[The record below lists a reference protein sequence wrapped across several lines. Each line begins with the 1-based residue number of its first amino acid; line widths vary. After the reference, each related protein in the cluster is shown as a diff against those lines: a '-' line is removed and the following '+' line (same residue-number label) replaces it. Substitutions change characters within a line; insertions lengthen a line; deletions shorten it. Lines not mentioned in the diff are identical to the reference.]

1 MSKNSTSGLLTA
13 AALAAVLAL
22 PLGAQTAGQAAQ
34 TTSQAASQANP
45 NQAQTPASAQ
55 PASETGATAAR
66 APLTPPV
73 KQGFWGRL
81 NPFARKKYVEGQ
93 LSPIRDRTNELD
105 GLTADNAKA
114 ISDLSAR
121 NKAGIADAEDR
132 AQKASSA
139 ADAAQQQVQQTSD
152 QANQLNTQV
161 SGVNT
166 KVQGIDQYQVA
177 QSAELH
183 FKPGPAKLNP
193 TAEQQLDGFL
203 NGLNGQQGY
212 VVEVTAYSS
221 RRGAAGVAMSQQLA
235 DTVVRYM
242 VLQHNIPLYRIYTVG
257 MGNAVPATAQMSD
270 STTTTRSTSGGTVQI
285 KILKNSLAGQ
295 TSPSGQ

>member
-1 MSKNSTSGLLTA
+1 MSMKSTTGVLAA
-13 AALAAVLAL
+13 AALAALLAL
-22 PLGAQTAGQAAQ
+22 PLSAQVAGQAAQ
-34 TTSQAASQANP
+34 ST
-45 NQAQTPASAQ
+45 AQTSTDP
-55 PASETGATAAR
+55 GATATR
-66 APLTPPV
+66 APLTAPV
-73 KQGFWGRL
+73 KQGFWGRI

-105 GLTADNAKA
+105 GLTSDNAKA

-121 NKAGIADAEDR
+121 NKAGIADAQDR
-132 AQKASSA
+132 AQKAASA
-139 ADAAQQQVQQTSD
+139 ADAAQQQVQQDSD

-166 KVQGIDQYQVA
+166 KIQGVDQYQVA
-177 QSAELH
+177 QTAQLH
-183 FKPGPAKLNP
+183 FKPGPAQLNP
-193 TAEQQLDGFL
+193 TAQQQLDGFL
-203 NGLNGQQGY
+203 SGLDGQQGY

-221 RRGAAGVAMSQQLA
+221 RRGAAGVAISQQLA

-257 MGNAVPATAQMSD
+257 MGNAAPATAQMSD
-270 STTTTRSTSGGTVQI
+270 ATGAAHSTAGGTVEI

-295 TSPSGQ
+295 PSQSGQ

>member
-1 MSKNSTSGLLTA
+1 MSKNSTTSVLTV

-22 PLGAQTAGQAAQ
+22 PLGAQVAGQAAQ
-34 TTSQAASQANP
+34 TTAQSASQASST
-45 NQAQTPASAQ
+45 TPASD
-55 PASETGATAAR
+55 ASTTATR
-66 APLTPPV
+66 APLTAPV
-73 KQGFWGRL
+73 KQGFWGRI

-105 GLTADNAKA
+105 GLTSDNAKA
-114 ISDLSAR
+114 ISALSDR
-121 NKAGIADAEDR
+121 NKAGIADAQDR

-139 ADAAQQQVQQTSD
+139 ADAAQQQVQQDSD

-161 SGVNT
+161 AGVNT
-166 KVQGIDQYQVA
+166 KVQGVDQYQVA
-177 QSAELH
+177 QTAQLH
-183 FKPGPAKLNP
+183 FKPGPASLNP
-193 TAEQQLDGFL
+193 TAQQQLDGFL
-203 NGLNGQQGY
+203 GGLNGQQGY

-221 RRGAAGVAMSQQLA
+221 RRGAAGVAISQQLA

-257 MGNAVPATAQMSD
+257 MGNAAPATAQMSD
-270 STTTTRSTSGGTVQI
+270 STGAARSTAGGTVEI

-295 TSPSGQ
+295 PNQSGQ